1 MSIREWIELDI
12 DQMELEQVSESE
24 KKRVKHH
31 VLNKKKKGTA
41 WKKFVVA
48 AAILI
53 SAVASTTF
61 AFPSVASQLPF
72 MDNVISYFKD
82 EDKQYINFESFS
94 SEIGLVQADNGITI
108 MIDNAVYDGTNI
120 TVSYAIETEH
130 DFGDTIHV
138 RAPNWFEVA
147 GSKGSGG
154 TGGISKISDS
164 RYVGFS
170 SFTPHFKS
178 EEYPEIVNITWEPKG
193 FYNPVTNTEV
203 EGDWS
208 FDFSLDRL
216 EGNLQLVNETITNTE
231 VSFTLSSIEFTD
243 VSTIIS
249 YHQSVQD
256 SLLKDWESVSP
267 VFYITDN
274 LGNKYM
280 DGIGGLGTTD
290 DDYKTF
296 KGTTSF
302 GAIHKDA
309 TQLIIQPTEVAS
321 LLYGKGHI
329 EIKLNPIV
337 IDIK

>member
-1 MSIREWIELDI
+1 MSIKEWLELDI
-12 DQMELEQVSESE
+12 DQLELEQISEAE
-24 KKRVKHH
+24 KARVKNH
-31 VLNKKKKGTA
+31 VLNKPKKPNA
-41 WKKFVVA
+41 WKKFSVA

-53 SAVASTTF
+53 SATAATSF
-61 AFPSVASQLPF
+61 AFPSVASQIPF
-72 MDNVISYFKD
+72 MDNVIHYIND
-82 EDKQYINFESFS
+82 EYKQYTNFESFS
-94 SEIGLVQADNGITI
+94 SDIGLVQTDNGMTV

-130 DFGDTIHV
+130 EFGDTLHV
-138 RAPNWFEVA
+138 RAPYWFEVA
-147 GSKGSGG
+147 GSNGSGG
-154 TGGISKISDS
+154 TGGVSKISDT
-164 RYVGFS
+164 RYVGLAS
-170 SFTPHFKS
+170 ITPRFKNN
-178 EEYPEIVNITWEPKG
+178 EYPEKVDITWEPKA
-193 FYNPVTNTEV
+193 FYNTVTNTEV

-208 FDFSLDRL
+208 FAFSLERL
-216 EGNLQLVNETITNTE
+216 EGDLQLVNETTANSE

-256 SLLKDWESVSP
+256 SLLKNWESVSP

-280 DGIGGLGTTD
+280 DGTGGAGTTHD
-290 DDYKTF
+290 DFQTF

-309 TQLIIQPTEVAS
+309 TQLIIQPVEVAS

-329 EIKLNPIV
+329 EIELEPII